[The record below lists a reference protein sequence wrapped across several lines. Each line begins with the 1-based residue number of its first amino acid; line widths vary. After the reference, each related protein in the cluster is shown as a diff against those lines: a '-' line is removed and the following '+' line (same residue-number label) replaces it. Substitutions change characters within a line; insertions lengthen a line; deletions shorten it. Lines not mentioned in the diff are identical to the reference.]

1 MNFFIKY
8 KLQINIVLLFFWLF
22 IIYEALLSPD
32 FKYQKLLVPI
42 LFIILALINIYKGLN
57 SNKPKSED

>member
-8 KLQINIVLLFFWLF
+8 KLQINIILLFFWLF
-22 IIYEALLSPD
+22 IIYENYSSGEFQLIRI
-32 FKYQKLLVPI
+32 VPPI
-42 LFIILALINIYKGLN
+42 IFISLALINIYKSLH